1 MDTKKLLGQR
11 IRQMRRKNDL
21 SQENLAELLGL
32 DPNSIS
38 RIECGVHYPSM
49 DTLEKL
55 TKTLNVDMHDM
66 FQIKE
71 ESAEEMRAFVMRLV
85 SEVDDEKL
93 VKIVRV
99 IKLLV

>member
-1 MDTKKLLGQR
+1 LDTKKLLGQR